1 MASSPTCGERLPE
14 LDVLVQPSRA
24 DNLPLSILEAMAA
37 GLPVVGTRVGG
48 IPELIVDGVTG
59 FVVEPESPRALADAL
74 EQLAASPE
82 RRQASS
88 AARRAERVAEHFS
101 PEQVARRMV
110 ALYEELCASST

>member
-1 MASSPTCGERLPE
+1 MGEQLPQ

-37 GLPVVGTRVGG
+37 GLPVVGSRVGG

-74 EQLAASPE
+74 ERLAASPE
-82 RRQASS
+82 LRKELGGKG
-88 AARRAERVAEHFS
+88 AERVAEHFS
-101 PEQVARRMV
+101 SEQVARRMV